1 MTYISHI
8 ALNTSRRETRR
19 LLGNP
24 QAMHAKVMKSFFPD
38 DLEQDG
44 ANRVLWRVDSTRERD
59 DLYIVSAA
67 RPDLTGFVEDAGWP
81 TLATWQTR
89 EYGQRLNSLT
99 KGQQWGFRL
108 VANPT
113 YYQSQ
118 ENGRSKRLAH
128 STPQH
133 QIQWLLGKAEDH
145 GFQIADLEVLTE
157 GGSELVPNVQTSRE
171 RNWKFPRAGKT
182 VTVKSV
188 QFDGVLTVT
197 DPGAFS
203 KALMG
208 GIGAAKAY
216 GCGLM
221 TIAPLKVSGA

>member
-1 MTYISHI
+1 MAYISHI

-38 DLEQDG
+38 DLEREG
-44 ANRVLWRVDSTRERD
+44 AARVLWRVDSTRERD

-81 TLATWQTR
+81 TLATWKTR
-89 EYGQRLNSLT
+89 EYAQRLDNLT

-113 YYQSQ
+113 YYQVQ
-118 ENGRSKRLAH
+118 EEGRSKRLAH
-128 STPQH
+128 ATPQH
-133 QIQWLLGKAEDH
+133 QIKWLLGKAETN

-157 GGSELVPNVQTSRE
+157 SGIELRPSVQVSRE
-171 RNWKFPRAGKT
+171 RNWKFPRNGKT

-188 QFDGVLTVT
+188 QFDGILTVT
-197 DPGAFS
+197 DPAAFRE
-203 KALMG
+203 ALLN

-221 TIAPLKVSGA
+221 TIAPVKTTEE